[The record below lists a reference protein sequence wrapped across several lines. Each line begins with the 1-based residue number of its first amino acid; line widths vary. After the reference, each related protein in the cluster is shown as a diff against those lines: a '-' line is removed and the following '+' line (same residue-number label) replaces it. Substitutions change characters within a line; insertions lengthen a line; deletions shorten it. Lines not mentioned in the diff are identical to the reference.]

1 MKSSIQQ
8 SAALLFQAQQTG
20 QTIDLIS
27 KQFTDLTTQDAYQ
40 IQEINI
46 QRSGQPIIG
55 YKLGYT
61 SAVMRE
67 QMKIAEPNYGTLLRK
82 QWIDASL
89 ESAQLSLD
97 ELIHPLIEPEIAF
110 LIGKD
115 IRSHISEI
123 NDIQSYVS
131 AVMPALEVV
140 DTRYHNY
147 QFTLIDNIADSS
159 SSARFITGQPMHLSN
174 LISLADVS
182 VELSCSDQLLAS
194 GLAADCMGNPLN
206 ALIWLSNRLI
216 SQGDYLKA
224 DQIIMTGGLTK
235 AQATHKG
242 DLFKASF
249 KNLGDVELK
258 LI

>member
-20 QTIDLIS
+20 KTIHLIS
-27 KQFTDLTTQDAYQ
+27 EQFNDLTTQDAYQ

-46 QRSGQPIIG
+46 QRSGQPVIG

-61 SAVMRE
+61 SAAMRE
-67 QMKIAEPNYGTLLRK
+67 QMKISEPNYGTLLRN
-82 QWIDASL
+82 QWIDAAT
-89 ESAQLSLD
+89 EPAQLSIE
-97 ELIHPLIEPEIAF
+97 ELIHPLVEPEIAF

-115 IRSHISEI
+115 IRSHTSEI
-123 NDIQSYVS
+123 NEIQSYVS

-159 SSARFITGQPMHLSN
+159 SSARFITGQPMHLSE
-174 LISLADVS
+174 LISLAKVS
-182 VELSCSDQLLAS
+182 VDLSCSDQHLAS
-194 GLAADCMGNPLN
+194 GSAADCMGNPLH

-216 SQGDYLKA
+216 AQGDYLKA

-242 DLFKASF
+242 DLFKAEF
-249 KNLGDVELK
+249 KHLGDVQLK
-258 LI
+258 FV

>member
-8 SAALLFQAQQTG
+8 SAALLFQAQQSG
-20 QTIDLIS
+20 KTINLIS
-27 KQFTDLTTQDAYQ
+27 EQFTDLTTQDAYQ

-46 QRSGQPIIG
+46 QRSGQAIIG

-61 SAVMRE
+61 SAAMRE
-67 QMKIAEPNYGTLLRK
+67 QMKISEPNYGTLLRN
-82 QWIDASL
+82 QWLDAASEPAHL
-89 ESAQLSLD
+89 NLD

-115 IRSHISEI
+115 IRSPLSEI

-159 SSARFITGQPMHLSN
+159 SSARFITGKPMLLSS

-182 VELSCSDQLLAS
+182 VELSCSNQPLAS
-194 GLAADCMGNPLN
+194 GLAADCMGNPLH

-216 SQGDYLKA
+216 AQGDYLKA

-249 KNLGDVELK
+249 KNLGDVQLQ
-258 LI
+258 LV

>member
-8 SAALLFQAQQTG
+8 SAALLFQAQQSG
-20 QTIDLIS
+20 KTINLIS
-27 KQFTDLTTQDAYQ
+27 DQFTDLTTEDAYQ

-46 QRSGQPIIG
+46 QRSGQTIIG

-61 SAVMRE
+61 SAAMRE
-67 QMKIAEPNYGTLLRK
+67 QMKISEPNYGTLLRN
-82 QWIDASL
+82 QWIDASTV
-89 ESAQLSLD
+89 SAQLNRD
-97 ELIHPLIEPEIAF
+97 DLIHPLIEPEIAF

-115 IRSHISEI
+115 IRSQLTEI
-123 NDIQSYVS
+123 NDIQNYVS

-159 SSARFITGQPMHLSN
+159 SSARFITGQPMHLSK
-174 LISLADVS
+174 LISLAEVS
-182 VELSCSDQLLAS
+182 VDLSCSDKHLAS
-194 GLAADCMGNPLN
+194 GLAADCMGNPLH

-216 SQGDYLKA
+216 AEGDYLKA
-224 DQIIMTGGLTK
+224 GQIIMTGGLTK

-242 DLFKASF
+242 DLFKAEF
-249 KNLGDVELK
+249 KNLGDVQLK
-258 LI
+258 FV

>member
-20 QTIDLIS
+20 KTIHLIS
-27 KQFTDLTTQDAYQ
+27 EQFNDLTTQDAYQ

-46 QRSGQPIIG
+46 QRSGQPVIG

-61 SAVMRE
+61 SAAMRE
-67 QMKIAEPNYGTLLRK
+67 QMKISEPNYGTLLRN
-82 QWIDASL
+82 QWIDAET
-89 ESAQLSLD
+89 ESAQLSIE
-97 ELIHPLIEPEIAF
+97 ELIHPLVEPEIAF

-123 NDIQSYVS
+123 NEIQSYVN

-159 SSARFITGQPMHLSN
+159 SSARFITGQPMHLSK
-174 LISLADVS
+174 LIYLAEVS
-182 VELSCSDQLLAS
+182 VDLSCSDQHLAS
-194 GLAADCMGNPLN
+194 GSAADCMGNPLH

-216 SQGDYLKA
+216 TQGDYLKA
-224 DQIIMTGGLTK
+224 EQIIMTGGLTK

-242 DLFKASF
+242 DLFKAEF
-249 KNLGDVELK
+249 KHLGNVQLK
-258 LI
+258 FV

>member
-20 QTIDLIS
+20 KTIHLIS
-27 KQFTDLTTQDAYQ
+27 EQFTDLTTQDAYQ

-46 QRSGQPIIG
+46 QRSGQPVIG

-61 SAVMRE
+61 SAAMRE
-67 QMKIAEPNYGTLLRK
+67 QMKISEPNYGTLLRS
-82 QWIDASL
+82 QWIDAAT
-89 ESAQLSLD
+89 EPAQLSIE
-97 ELIHPLIEPEIAF
+97 ELIHPLVEPEIAF

-115 IRSHISEI
+115 IRSNLNEI
-123 NDIQSYVS
+123 NEIQSYVS

-159 SSARFITGQPMHLSN
+159 SSARFITGQPMHLSK
-174 LISLADVS
+174 LISLAEVS
-182 VELSCSDQLLAS
+182 VDLSCSDQHLAS
-194 GLAADCMGNPLN
+194 GLAADCMHNPLH

-216 SQGDYLKA
+216 AQGDYLKA

-242 DLFKASF
+242 DLFQASF
-249 KNLGDVELK
+249 KNLGDVQLK
-258 LI
+258 FV

>member
-8 SAALLFQAQQTG
+8 SATLLFQAQQTG

-27 KQFTDLTTQDAYQ
+27 GQFTDLTTQDAYQ

-46 QRSGQPIIG
+46 KRSGQPIIG

-61 SAVMRE
+61 SAAMRE
-67 QMKIAEPNYGTLLRK
+67 QMKISEPNYGTLLRN
-82 QWIDASL
+82 QWIDAPT
-89 ESAQLSLD
+89 ESAQLSIE

-123 NDIQSYVS
+123 NEIQSYVS

-159 SSARFITGQPMHLSN
+159 SSARFITGQPMNLSN
-174 LISLADVS
+174 LVSLADVS
-182 VELSCSDQLLAS
+182 VELHCSNQHLAS
-194 GLAADCMGNPLN
+194 GLAADCMGNPLH

-216 SQGDYLKA
+216 AQGDYLKA

-235 AQATHKG
+235 AQATQKG
-242 DLFKASF
+242 DIFKAAF
-249 KNLGDVELK
+249 KNLGDVQLK
-258 LI
+258 FL

>member
-1 MKSSIQQ
+1 MKSSIQE

-27 KQFTDLTTQDAYQ
+27 KQFTDLTSEDAYQ
-40 IQEINI
+40 VQEINI
-46 QRSGQPIIG
+46 KRSGQPIIG

-61 SAVMRE
+61 SAAMRE
-67 QMKIAEPNYGTLLRK
+67 QMKISEPNYGTLLRN
-82 QWIDASL
+82 QWIDAAT

-115 IRSHISEI
+115 IRSHLSEI

-159 SSARFITGQPMHLSN
+159 SSARFITGKPMHLSKS
-174 LISLADVS
+174 ISIADVS
-182 VELSCSDQLLAS
+182 VELSCSNQFLAS

-216 SQGDYLKA
+216 SQGDCLKA

-235 AQATHKG
+235 AQATHKD
-242 DLFKASF
+242 DLFNANFGK
-249 KNLGDVELK
+249 LGNVELRF
-258 LI
+258 I

>member
-8 SAALLFQAQQTG
+8 SAALLFQAQQSG
-20 QTIDLIS
+20 KTIHLIS
-27 KQFTDLTTQDAYQ
+27 EQFSDLTTQDAYQ

-61 SAVMRE
+61 SAAMRE
-67 QMKIAEPNYGTLLRK
+67 QMKISEPNYGTLLRN
-82 QWIDASL
+82 QWIDAAT
-89 ESAQLSLD
+89 EPAQLSME

-115 IRSHISEI
+115 IRSHLSEI
-123 NDIQSYVS
+123 NEIQSYVS

-174 LISLADVS
+174 LSSLAEVS
-182 VELSCSDQLLAS
+182 VDLSCSDQHLAS
-194 GLAADCMGNPLN
+194 GLAADCMGNPLH

-216 SQGDYLKA
+216 AQGDYLKTG
-224 DQIIMTGGLTK
+224 QIIMTGGLTK
-235 AQATHKG
+235 AQAIHKG
-242 DLFKASF
+242 DLFKAEF
-249 KNLGDVELK
+249 KNLGDVQIK
-258 LI
+258 FV